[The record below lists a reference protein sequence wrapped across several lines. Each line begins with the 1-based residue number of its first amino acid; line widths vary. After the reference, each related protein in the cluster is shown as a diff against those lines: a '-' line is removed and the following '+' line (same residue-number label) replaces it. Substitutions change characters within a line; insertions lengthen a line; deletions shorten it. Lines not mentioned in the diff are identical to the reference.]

1 MIEKVLFDKDLIEK
15 VIGRRDVEILF
26 LKYNPKER
34 RAYYK
39 TDTCQTYKLISFE
52 KIMNI

>member
-26 LKYNPKER
+26 LKYSPKER